1 MTVVISLYLS
11 TEILKLCEICGP
23 HWACSVAEIFFI
35 WMLQCYEHNRKDTLV
50 HNIYLLF
57 VTVVRCSP
65 TESLVGDA
73 LGGYYK
79 TSTRQNRPYVFAQ
92 YETAV
97 STNRHFYYFE
107 PYLAAFFC
115 KGFSNSAILSPE
127 KRCNYKLSAPKQN

>member
-1 MTVVISLYLS
+1 MKYAGPIGRVLLQKYSLS
-11 TEILKLCEICGP
+11 ECCNAMNTI
-23 HWACSVAEIFFI
+23 A
-35 WMLQCYEHNRKDTLV
+35 RTRV